1 MSELVIK
8 SSYDPKFT
16 MRLNLEALF
25 LTEDY
30 KYGKYEKPDPDMIY
44 YTRWGRIKK
53 IIGILNKKAY
63 CNEKAV
69 KEFREWLIY
78 QISVYKNFR
87 DEYKAKSESCIS
99 GGSKNKAYRQKAKAY
114 DKRVKLL
121 EKALKEVQDGK
132 V

>member
-1 MSELVIK
+1 MVTDNDILEISVHEGRENWDMK
-8 SSYDPKFT
+8 
-16 MRLNLEALF
+16 LNLHKTF
-25 LTEDY
+25 FGKDY
-30 KYGKYEKPDPDMIY
+30 KPDPDIIH

-99 GGSKNKAYRQKAKAY
+99 GGSKNKAYKQKAKDC

-121 EKALKEVQDGK
+121 EKALNELSK
-132 V
+132 